1 MRDRQMKTLN
11 TVKNSLFTITL
22 LAATIVPTVNATQV
36 TQQLQVN
43 AQTLLAQTLDE
54 NLNEVVT
61 TINGDLKKDI
71 IKTAINDQSLV
82 LELAASQLNKDDKI
96 VSSVGE

>member
-1 MRDRQMKTLN
+1 MKTLN

-22 LAATIVPTVNATQV
+22 FAAVSAPTANATQV

-43 AQTLLAQTLDE
+43 AQTLLAQSLDE
-54 NLNEVVT
+54 NLNQVVT
-61 TINGDLKKDI
+61 TINGDLQKDI
-71 IKTAINDQSLV
+71 IKTARNDKSLV
-82 LELAASQLNKDDKI
+82 LEVAASQVSKDDKI

>member
-1 MRDRQMKTLN
+1 MKTLN
-11 TVKNSLFTITL
+11 TVKNALFTITL
-22 LAATIVPTVNATQV
+22 LAATSVPTVNATQV

-61 TINGDLKKDI
+61 TINGDLQKDI
-71 IKTAINDQSLV
+71 IKTVRNDQSLV

>member
-1 MRDRQMKTLN
+1 MKTLN

-22 LAATIVPTVNATQV
+22 LAATSVPTVNATQV
-36 TQQLQVN
+36 TNQMQVN
-43 AQTLLAQTLDE
+43 AQTLLAHSLGE
-54 NLNEVVT
+54 NLNQVVT

-71 IKTAINDQSLV
+71 IKTAKSDQSLV
-82 LELAASQLNKDDKI
+82 LELVASQKNKDDKI

>member
-1 MRDRQMKTLN
+1 MKTLN

-22 LAATIVPTVNATQV
+22 LAATSVPTVNATQV

-61 TINGDLKKDI
+61 TINGDLQKDI
-71 IKTAINDQSLV
+71 IKTVRNDQSLV

>member
-1 MRDRQMKTLN
+1 MKTLN
-11 TVKNSLFTITL
+11 TVKNSLLTITL
-22 LAATIVPTVNATQV
+22 LAASCVPTVNATQV
-36 TQQLQVN
+36 KPQLQVN

-61 TINGDLKKDI
+61 TINGELKKDI
-71 IKTAINDQSLV
+71 IKTIRNDQSLV

-96 VSSVGE
+96 VSGVGE